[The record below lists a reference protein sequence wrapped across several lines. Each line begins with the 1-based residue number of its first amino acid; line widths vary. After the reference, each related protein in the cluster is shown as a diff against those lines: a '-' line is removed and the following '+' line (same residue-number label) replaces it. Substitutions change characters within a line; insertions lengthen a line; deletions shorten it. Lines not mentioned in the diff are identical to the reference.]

1 MTNLCRERLNEILN
15 KGTKNEKAIANKLLS
30 NDLTFTTINSLVQK
44 IGISSSTIHRFSQ
57 KIGYPSFKHFL
68 FDYSSDKEV
77 ASTPSNIV
85 ESRINITKE
94 NIEMSEQIAKQIKG
108 KLHIITSRR
117 TRGIGRLIS
126 DQLNIFKI
134 DHGFYDKLETT
145 LEEYI
150 DNAKQGDTIMLV
162 TLSGDSLIISNAIG
176 LIAQKKKSDMP
187 NVVILTG
194 ATPLKIF
201 SQYTF
206 MDVVL
211 LEKEYDF
218 SNWKTYIESILELIK
233 VALIVVQ
240 KKYSKKIL
248 Q

>member
-1 MTNLCRERLNEILN
+1 MTNLCRERLNAVLN
-15 KGTKNEKAIANKLLS
+15 KGTKNDKMIADKLLKD
-30 NDLTFTTINSLVQK
+30 DLVFTTISSLVKK

-68 FDYSSDKEV
+68 FDYNSENDAPVVE
-77 ASTPSNIV
+77 SNIV
-85 ESRINITKE
+85 ESRINITKQ

-108 KLHIITSRR
+108 KMHIITSRR

-134 DHGFYDKLETT
+134 EHAFYAKEENS
-145 LEEYI
+145 LEEFI
-150 DNAKQGDTIMLV
+150 SHANQDDTIILI

-176 LIAQKKKSDMP
+176 LIAQKKKAEMP

-201 SQYTF
+201 SQYAF

-240 KKYSKKIL
+240 KKYSNKIL